1 MIKTLCSLLFILG
14 GYALQ
19 AQQPIL
25 EVDGPD
31 SNKVRLTKL
40 DLDVKIAGNIATT
53 TMTMRFCNSGKRVL
67 EGELTFPMPEGVSI
81 SRFALDMNGHMRE
94 AVPVEKEKG
103 QVVFENIE
111 RQNVDPG
118 LLEKV
123 EGNSFRTR
131 IYPIPAGGCRT
142 VIVAYE
148 QELHQGSKQAL
159 LYSLPMHF
167 NYPIKEFAAS
177 FNVFSSALPEVGS
190 DCNTGLKFDTLKNVF
205 QAAVKRQNFKPD
217 GSFQLM
223 MPMLES
229 QAGVMMQEVN
239 GQYYF
244 MVNTYPAAKVQDKKM
259 PSAISIVWDVSLSGR
274 LRNHQK
280 EFDLLDKY
288 FKQLG
293 NVKVNLLTLSLE
305 LVPAGQ
311 FAVSG
316 GDWSTLKTALDKMI
330 YDGATNFS
338 AFRQN
343 LPGEEVLF
351 FTDGLNTWGR
361 IQETGFATT
370 PVYPINASGSADYEL
385 LRLVAAKTGGVFINL
400 NETTPDE
407 GLTSLTRLPLQ
418 LINVK
423 TGGMVSEVYPSIAT
437 PVQGNC
443 AVTGISST
451 PQTEITLEFGYGQ
464 TVTYTQTVKLD
475 LATTQ
480 VQQIPLDKIWAQ
492 KKIAQLNMQYDV
504 FKNLI
509 TSLGKKYGVVT
520 RNTSLI
526 VLDDIA
532 DYVKYEIDPPAEL
545 KAEYARLMN
554 QKKAGE
560 EKIKSKSINDAV
572 AVYSEVSRWW
582 DKDFKPVKRVIRYVD
597 VHVDST
603 ISLNTITGRVVNE
616 KGEPLPGAS
625 VIIKNKRAG
634 VAVAVDGS
642 FSINRTGDVV
652 LQFSY
657 VGYHVMEIPVP
668 ANRNTLNVTL
678 EPSGQILEEVV
689 VVVNGLGYRD
699 GDARVMADSAR
710 MPARNAADALRN
722 VPSVQAEA
730 RPVTPAHAQAQTS
743 AAREEAVVVSTAYG
757 VQRTAGTLNYSVAVP
772 DRTLARRTTGKKG
785 KKKKAVAARNTYLLG
800 YADADGLASGADAP
814 VNTVAGGINDR
825 TYQWSNGNDM
835 QVVTTAVPFLRVAD
849 STRSGSYRDTT
860 AFFASGRAA
869 DGDGEMTVMDFSPER
884 IYLAAMD
891 SAAISGNA
899 YTQYLELRKDYDNIP
914 AFYFDMAN
922 FFIKKGDRATGIK
935 ILSGIADLG
944 IEDHELFKT
953 LGYQLKA
960 LGMYDEEIN
969 VFKKVLDWRPQ
980 EPQSYRDYALA
991 LSDGGKYQ
999 QALDT
1004 LYTALLKNYNTEI
1017 AALYPGIEEIIL
1029 TEINNIVALKEG
1041 QVNKS
1046 KIEKSA
1052 IKNMA
1057 VDVRVVL
1064 NWNMNDTDIDL
1075 WVIDPNEEKCYYSHR
1090 ETVAGGRISRD
1101 FTRGYGPEQFMVKK
1115 ALKGKYKVM
1124 LHYYG
1129 DRQQKI
1135 AGPTTVMAEIFLN
1148 YGKPNQ
1154 ERKMVVLHMEKKGD
1168 TNGTSVAEFDFE

>member
-1 MIKTLCSLLFILG
+1 MFILG
-14 GYALQ
+14 SYALH

-53 TMTMRFCNSGKRVL
+53 TITMRFCNSGKRVL

-177 FNVFSSALPEVGS
+177 FNIFSSALPEVGS

-205 QAAVKRQNFKPD
+205 QATVKRQNFKPD

-223 MPMLES
+223 MPVLES
-229 QAGVMMQEVN
+229 QAGVMMQQVN

-244 MVNTYPAAKVQDKKM
+244 MVNTYPAAKVQEKKM

-288 FKQLG
+288 FKQAG

-316 GDWSTLKTALDKMI
+316 GDWSSLRTALDKMI

-338 AFRQN
+338 AFKQN

-385 LRLVAAKTGGVFINL
+385 LRLIAAKTGGMFINL
-400 NETTPDE
+400 NETTSE
-407 GLTSLTRLPLQ
+407 GAVTSLTRLPLQ

-464 TVTYTQTVKLD
+464 TVTYTQTIKLD
-475 LATTQ
+475 FATTQ

-545 KAEYARLMN
+545 KAEYTRLMN
-554 QKKAGE
+554 QKKLGE

-582 DKDFKPVKRVIRYVD
+582 DKDFKPVKKVIRQIEVNVD
-597 VHVDST
+597 T
-603 ISLNTITGRVVNE
+603 AASLNTISGRVLNE
-616 KGEPLPGAS
+616 RNEPLPGAT
-625 VIIKNKRAG
+625 VMIKGRRIAT
-634 VAVAVDGS
+634 AVREDGY
-642 FSINRTGDVV
+642 FSLSRSGDIV
-652 LQFSY
+652 LQVSY
-657 VGYHVMEIPVP
+657 VGYQTLEIPVP
-668 ANRNTLNVTL
+668 VGSNSVNVNLN
-678 EPSGQILEEVV
+678 PSNQTMEQVV
-689 VVVNGLGYRD
+689 VVTNGLGYRD
-699 GDARVMADSAR
+699 GNAGVMADSAR
-710 MPARNAADALRN
+710 SQPRRSAPIATSAQTLMSSQVRVDNISIVGNANAAAVR
-722 VPSVQAEA
+722 
-730 RPVTPAHAQAQTS
+730 RS
-743 AAREEAVVVSTAYG
+743 AS
-757 VQRTAGTLNYSVAVP
+757 
-772 DRTLARRTTGKKG
+772 GKKG
-785 KKKKAVAARNTYLLG
+785 KKKKADAARNTYLLA
-800 YADADGLASGADAP
+800 YEADGLASGTEQRLEA
-814 VNTVAGGINDR
+814 VAGGLNDR
-825 TYQWSNGNDM
+825 TATYNWDNGNNM
-835 QVVTTAVPFLRVAD
+835 QVVTTAVPFLRIRD
-849 STRSGSYRDTT
+849 SARSGTYADTA
-860 AFFASGRAA
+860 AFFDS
-869 DGDGEMTVMDFSPER
+869 DQVDSIDGEMKLMDFSPER

-891 SAAISGNA
+891 SAAISGKA
-899 YTQYLELRKDYDNIP
+899 YAQYLELRNDYDNVP

-922 FFIKKGDRATGIK
+922 FFIKKGDRETGIK

-1004 LYTALLKNYNTEI
+1004 LYTALLKNYNNEI

-1046 KIEKSA
+1046 KIEKTA

-1075 WVIDPNEEKCYYSHR
+1075 WVIDPNDEKCFYSHR

-1154 ERKMVVLHMEKKGD
+1154 ERKLVVLHMEKKGD
-1168 TNGTSVAEFDFE
+1168 ANGTSVAEFDFE

>member
-1 MIKTLCSLLFILG
+1 MIKTLFSFLFVFGSYTLF
-14 GYALQ
+14 
-19 AQQPIL
+19 AQQPVL
-25 EVDGPD
+25 QVEGPD
-31 SNKVRLTKL
+31 SNKVRLAKL
-40 DLDVKIAGNIATT
+40 DMDVQIAGNIATT
-53 TMTMRFCNSGKRVL
+53 TMTMRFCNSSKRVL

-81 SRFALDMNGHMRE
+81 SRFALDMNGKMRE

-111 RQNVDPG
+111 RRNVDPG

-167 NYPIKEFAAS
+167 NYAIKEFSAS
-177 FNVFSSALPEVGS
+177 FRVFSSMAPEVGS
-190 DCNTGLKFDTLKNVF
+190 DCKTGLKFDTLNNVF
-205 QAAVKRQNFKPD
+205 QAKVNRTNFKPD
-217 GSFQLM
+217 GSFQLA
-223 MPMLES
+223 MPMLEN
-229 QAGVMMQEVN
+229 QAGIMMQQVN

-244 MVNTYPAAKVQDKKM
+244 MVNTFPAAKIQEKKM
-259 PSAISIVWDVSLSGR
+259 PTAISIVWDASLSGR

-280 EFDLLDKY
+280 EFELLDKY
-288 FKQLG
+288 FKLAG
-293 NVKVNLLTLSLE
+293 NVQVNLLTLALD
-305 LVPAGQ
+305 LAPAGKFQ
-311 FAVSG
+311 VSG
-316 GDWSTLKTALDKMI
+316 GDWSNLRTALEKMV

-343 LPGEEVLF
+343 LPGDEVLF

-361 IQETGFATT
+361 VEETRFATT
-370 PVYPINASGSADYEL
+370 PVYTINAAGNADYEW
-385 LRLVAAKTGGVFINL
+385 LRLIAAKTGGVFINL

-407 GLTSLTRLPLQ
+407 AIRSLSQLPLQ

-423 TGGMVSEVYPSIAT
+423 TNGMVSEVYPSIAT

-451 PQTEITLEFGYGQ
+451 PQTEIVLEFGYGQ
-464 TVTYTQTVKLD
+464 TVTYTQTITLD
-475 LATTQ
+475 FSKTQ

-526 VLDDIA
+526 VLDEVA
-532 DYVKYEIDPPAEL
+532 DYVKYEIEPPAEL
-545 KAEYARLMN
+545 KAEYSRLMSV
-554 QKKAGE
+554 KKQNE
-560 EKIKSKSINDAV
+560 QKIKNKSIEDAV
-572 AVYSEVSRWW
+572 SVYADVSRWW
-582 DKDFKPVKRVIRYVD
+582 DKDFKPVKKIIKHID
-597 VHVDST
+597 LLVDST
-603 ISLNTITGRVVNE
+603 VSLNTITGRVLD
-616 KGEPLPGAS
+616 KTGAPLAGAT
-625 VIIKNKRAG
+625 VMVRGTRTGA
-634 VAVAVDGS
+634 AARQDGS

-657 VGYHVMEIPVP
+657 VGYQTMQIPMP
-668 ANRNTLNVTL
+668 ANLNSVTVNL
-678 EPSGQILEEVV
+678 EPSGQTLEEVV
-689 VVVNGLGYRD
+689 VVTNGLG
-699 GDARVMADSAR
+699 ARNGETMVMADSAR
-710 MPARNAADALRN
+710 MPARNAEAVLRN
-722 VPSVQAEA
+722 VPGVERQQLMAAAQNVQVSDVSASFSADEPERTQGRRTRA
-730 RPVTPAHAQAQTS
+730 NGAKKGRKRKDTE
-743 AAREEAVVVSTAYG
+743 AARYTYML
-757 VQRTAGTLNYSVAVP
+757 GTE
-772 DRTLARRTTGKKG
+772 TG
-785 KKKKAVAARNTYLLG
+785 
-800 YADADGLASGADAP
+800 ADGDG
-814 VNTVAGGINDR
+814 VAGGLNDR
-825 TYQWSNGNDM
+825 TYQWSNNLE
-835 QVVTTAVPFLRVAD
+835 TTATAVPFLRISDSAGSGTYRNGFFFAD
-849 STRSGSYRDTT
+849 SI
-860 AFFASGRAA
+860 AVAEKN
-869 DGDGEMTVMDFSPER
+869 EMKLIGYSPER
-884 IYLAAMD
+884 VYLQKMENAF
-891 SAAISGNA
+891 SAGKA
-899 YTQYLELRKDYDNIP
+899 YAQYLELRNEYDNVP
-914 AFYFDMAN
+914 SFYFDMAN
-922 FFIKKGDRATGIK
+922 FFIKKGDRVTGIK

-953 LGYQLKA
+953 LGYQLKM
-960 LGMYDEEIN
+960 LELYDEEMN
-969 VFKKVLDWRPQ
+969 VFRKVLEWRPQ

-991 LSDGGKYQ
+991 LSDAGKYQ

-1004 LYTALLKNYNTEI
+1004 LYTALLKNYDGEI

-1029 TEINNIVALKEG
+1029 TEINNIIALKNG
-1041 QVNKS
+1041 QVNPS

-1052 IKNMA
+1052 VKNMA

-1075 WVIDPNEEKCYYSHR
+1075 WVIDPNDEKCFYSHR
-1090 ETVAGGRISRD
+1090 ETEAGGRISRD

-1115 ALKGKYKVM
+1115 ALKGTYKVM

-1135 AGPTTVMAEIFLN
+1135 AGPTTVMAEIFMN

-1154 ERKMVVLHMEKKGD
+1154 ERKLVVMQMTKEGD
-1168 TNGTSVAEFDFE
+1168 VNGREVAEFTFE